1 MKKKTLITIFAVL
14 LLSFTIY
21 AEEDPFEGLD
31 FGTPAD
37 NTAATGTASP
47 ENVTQSAESSS
58 EDIFSSMDAE
68 ISQTGEQMLLPEDT
82 TTASTPQETS
92 QTSEID
98 FLFSESAAV
107 TPTPAAQT
115 EKAEKQI
122 VKKEQPKKREIKT
135 ITSEPLTDFIF
146 TKDGELGMQRKL
158 DDHLKYNVKTSSN
171 SKDFTFV
178 NINDNYADTAW
189 IENGK
194 NDGVGETI
202 TFNFKEITFAP
213 VYEKKY
219 KSIEIKEIK
228 ILNGFCKDEETWE
241 KYNRIKKFKILH
253 NKQVKYYVN
262 LHDSKNW
269 QIVKLPVPIKIK
281 SGDEIKIVIEDVY
294 PEIRNARITNT
305 AVSEIL
311 LIGGPTGPTVENKYI
326 ATHLLTE

>member
-1 MKKKTLITIFAVL
+1 MKKKFLITVFIVL

-37 NTAATGTASP
+37 NTAVTGTAGS
-47 ENVTQSAESSS
+47 ENATQSAENSS
-58 EDIFSSMDAE
+58 EDIFSSIDAE
-68 ISQTGEQMLLPEDT
+68 ISQTGEQILFPEDT
-82 TTASTPQETS
+82 TTASTSQNTS

-98 FLFSESAAV
+98 FLFSESAAA
-107 TPTPAAQT
+107 TPTPAARM
-115 EKAEKQI
+115 EKVEKQI
-122 VKKEQPKKREIKT
+122 VKKEQPKKWDIKT
-135 ITSEPLTDFIF
+135 IISEPLTDFIY
-146 TKDGELGMQRKL
+146 TKNGELGMQRKL
-158 DDHLKYNVKTSSN
+158 DEHLKYNIKASSN
-171 SKDFTFV
+171 LNGFTPN

-194 NDGVGETI
+194 NDGIGETL
-202 TFNFKEITFAP
+202 TFDFNEITFAP

-228 ILNGFCKDEETWE
+228 ILNGLCKDEETWE
-241 KYNRIKKFKILH
+241 KYNRVKKIKILH
-253 NKQVKYYVN
+253 NKQVKYHVN

-269 QIVKLPVPIKIK
+269 QIVKLPVPIKITP
-281 SGDEIKIVIEDVY
+281 GDEIKIVIEDVY

-305 AVSEIL
+305 AISEIL

-326 ATHLLTE
+326 ATYLLTE